1 MRLLLRL
8 REPLRAAAV
17 HVRRRGGGVSGAPV
31 NLRSKPGAPPADVR
45 LAAVHRQRQAAEV
58 GESRVVT
65 VADHPDRRWGLVHR
79 SLGLSRSGRSHYLS
93 AHRGNK
99 RSITANCD
107 RSMADVSAQETGF
120 TGTWLTPPGPAS
132 SRKRAHQHDCGSE
145 GRASSARAS
154 SVSDSI
160 LSLPPSSSVSLSL
173 SLSPRGR
180 SWKEVWETLTPE
192 RNDSSSSVWKVILR
206 RMRMN

>member
-1 MRLLLRL
+1 MRLFLRL
-8 REPLRAAAV
+8 REPLRAAAA
-17 HVRRRGGGVSGAPV
+17 HVRRGGGGGVSGAPV

-45 LAAVHRQRQAAEV
+45 LAAVHRQRQTAEV

-145 GRASSARAS
+145 RRASSARAS

-160 LSLPPSSSVSLSL
+160 LSPSLFLSSSPSLSL
-173 SLSPRGR
+173 CGGR
-180 SWKEVWETLTPE
+180 SWKEVWGDL
-192 RNDSSSSVWKVILR
+192 D
-206 RMRMN
+206 